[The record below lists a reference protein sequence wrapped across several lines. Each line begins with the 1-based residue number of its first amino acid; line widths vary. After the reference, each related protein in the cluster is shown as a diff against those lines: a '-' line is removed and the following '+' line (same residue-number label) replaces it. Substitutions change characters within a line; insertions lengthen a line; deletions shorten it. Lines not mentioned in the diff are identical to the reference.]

1 MRWRNNRLPAH
12 VGETVRH
19 ITERNGEC
27 RIPTLSGGGPVSNYE
42 VARMEHQRNDD
53 QEGILNGDRNRGPED
68 HLKTGT
74 HDPRRAE
81 EDGYPNATEQTSAMQ
96 GSLPKRQATSPW
108 VNWQSALYVFVLG
121 TTCLVLVPLTSLWWI
136 VPVMGAVIPLALA
149 VLERSDLRLG
159 RPDDKT
165 GKERELLE
173 ALAEQGE
180 ITPTTAAMRTS
191 LTDGEAS
198 KMLDA
203 LASKGYLKLQAE
215 DGVMT
220 YALRGRDRTPAPG
233 KVSAS
238 PDLASQNNTD
248 SKRLEDPLSERE
260 LEVLALLASGRTNA
274 EIAKDLFVAV
284 GTIKSHTGNIYRKL
298 GAANRTEAIARARE
312 LKLLR

>member
-1 MRWRNNRLPAH
+1 MD
-12 VGETVRH
+12 
-19 ITERNGEC
+19 
-27 RIPTLSGGGPVSNYE
+27 S
-42 VARMEHQRNDD
+42 
-53 QEGILNGDRNRGPED
+53 DRGQGPEN
-68 HLKTGT
+68 HLEIAT
-74 HDPRRAE
+74 HDPRRGE
-81 EDGYPNATEQTSAMQ
+81 EDRYRNAPGQISAVQ
-96 GSLPKRQATSPW
+96 GSLPKREATSPW
-108 VNWQSALYVFVLG
+108 INWQAALYVFVLG
-121 TTCLVLVPLTSLWWI
+121 ASCLVLVPLTSLWWI
-136 VPVMGAVIPLALA
+136 VLVLGTVVPLALT

-159 RPDDKT
+159 RPDDKK

-191 LTDGEAS
+191 LTVSEAS

-203 LASKGYLKLQAE
+203 LAGKGYLKLRAE

-238 PDLASQNNTD
+238 PDLTSQNNTD
-248 SKRLEDPLSERE
+248 STRLEDPLSERE

-274 EIAKDLFVAV
+274 EIAKELFVAV
-284 GTIKSHTGNIYRKL
+284 GTVKSHVNNIYRKL
-298 GAANRTEAIARARE
+298 DAGNRTEAVTQARE